1 MHTWI
6 FAAALHV
13 KVNSGVDKIFI
24 DEFASRVSQAAGKY
38 KGREECNSM
47 TFAAVPLCVDS
58 RRDIRKRKC
67 GGILLANENHNE
79 THSVV

>member
-13 KVNSGVDKIFI
+13 KVNSRVDKIFI

-47 TFAAVPLCVDS
+47 AFACRAKLCGK
-58 RRDIRKRKC
+58 IWTA
-67 GGILLANENHNE
+67 GGILENESMEEDHNE